1 MDFIQDQP
9 GLSNL
14 QVSFFRKKT
23 VINSL
28 SLSEFFD
35 KNFSL
40 NLINFK
46 SLDIVERDNQKG
58 KVLNSVFNFHSYG
71 KALLIDIVN
80 KNKLINFHKPLVYI
94 IITIEEA
101 ISAITL

>member
-1 MDFIQDQP
+1 MEPILRLSEINSIRKKLDFIQDQP

-14 QVSFFRKKT
+14 QVSFLRKKT

-40 NLINFK
+40 NVINFK

-58 KVLNSVFNFHSYG
+58 KVLN
-71 KALLIDIVN
+71 
-80 KNKLINFHKPLVYI
+80 VYFY
-94 IITIEEA
+94 
-101 ISAITL
+101 